1 MRPDWLEGDHPREGN
16 RMLANRLPARNVMR
30 EQQRAEQLGA
40 LLPSKPAVVRERFA
54 SVPLFSGC
62 SKRELKLLAKSA
74 EIEPRATGA
83 TLMTEGETGNCAF
96 VIIQGRCR
104 VLRNGRRVAQV
115 EAGGVVGELSM
126 LNREPRNATVVADSP
141 LEVGV
146 IRRREFLALLEAS
159 PSITRKLLEAL
170 AARVQELDARAPV

>member
-1 MRPDWLEGDHPREGN
+1 
-16 RMLANRLPARNVMR
+16 MLASRLPARNATR

-40 LLPSKPAVVRERFA
+40 LFPSKPAVVRERFA
-54 SVPLFSGC
+54 AVPLFSGC
-62 SKRELKLLAKSA
+62 SKRELRLLTKSA

-115 EAGGVVGELSM
+115 EAGSVVGELSM
-126 LNREPRNATVVADSP
+126 LNRGPRNATVVADAP
-141 LEVGV
+141 LEIAV
-146 IRRREFLALLEAS
+146 IRRGDFLALLESS
-159 PSITRKLLEAL
+159 PSISRKLLQAL
-170 AARVQELDARAPV
+170 AARVQELDARAPA